1 MASEIGKSMLKCFY
15 LISGYVDE
23 MKTLLFSLS
32 KAVMKVAYAR
42 YATKAP
48 QSLTSQ
54 FPDRISKPQAV
65 KTYEKQKQ
73 KSTQLFPPGK

>member
-1 MASEIGKSMLKCFY
+1 
-15 LISGYVDE
+15 
-23 MKTLLFSLS
+23 MKAT
-32 KAVMKVAYAR
+32 YAR

-65 KTYEKQKQ
+65 KTDEKQKQ
-73 KSTQLFPPGK
+73 KSTQLFPPGKSNQIIKN

>member
-1 MASEIGKSMLKCFY
+1 M
-15 LISGYVDE
+15 DE
-23 MKTLLFSLS
+23 MKTLLFCLS
-32 KAVMKVAYAR
+32 KAVMKATYAR
-42 YATKAP
+42 YATKPP
-48 QSLTSQ
+48 QPLTSQ

>member
-32 KAVMKVAYAR
+32 KAVMKAT

-54 FPDRISKPQAV
+54 FPDRISKPQAL